1 MADVVAT
8 TDVLVVTS
16 KMKVQV
22 SFTTKT
28 IAILMA
34 MVLTVTIVISV
45 VLIQESEASLLLQQ
59 RENQI
64 SHQRRIR
71 LFEEV
76 LHNRMINLIDIVSQQ
91 RDLQSKNLDELQR
104 TLHSL
109 SEYFTLNFQV
119 EELLLFDESG
129 VVGSSVSYSRGEVG
143 QLVSS
148 TRASFESRSTIVCDK
163 VCTHYM
169 SIPIMSNDE
178 TVPVVVVST
187 SMRELLY
194 LFNRA
199 AGVHKVAIVQ
209 ISQSLQQAQAA
220 STIVEN
226 VLTPSITLASQLSA
240 ANREYLQQVFE
251 QLPAD
256 WSVNRLVTRGSNITL
271 NKEKLL
277 ISLLPFSK
285 GNINRP
291 YLLLVQDVT
300 AAVQQANQYQAVVVG
315 SAVILFIIFS
325 ILLYLFLNGYN
336 QRLLSISERLPML
349 AEHKFTEFYA
359 NAAKQRKVSS
369 LKLVDELD
377 VVESAAN
384 NLAKQLEDFDGQM
397 AINTAKLE
405 KMAMFDVLTGLPN
418 RNMLTFQIEKQ
429 LARSFRDE
437 KLVALMFMDL
447 DDFKKVNDS
456 HGHDV
461 GDALLRAAAMRIS
474 RPIRETD
481 IASRFGG
488 DEFVVLLSDI
498 ENRSQVDAIANKL
511 LSEFAEPIV
520 INGQKFYI
528 SVSIGIA
535 ITSQA
540 QATPVELL
548 RHADIAM
555 YAAKS
560 KQGAAYR
567 VYEAKMN
574 LAVMQKVEL
583 ESEAREALRG
593 NQFSLALQP
602 QIEMHTGKLIGFEA
616 LLRWFHPTKGA
627 ISPADFIPL
636 LENTTFM
643 LELDYWVI
651 ARACSLTQELGHSGY
666 RNMKVAINVSA
677 GQFIDPSLPD
687 YLHQQISRNDL
698 APEQIC
704 LELTETVLVSDINR
718 ARAIMNT
725 IHEMGCMLAI
735 DDFGTGYSSLSY
747 LKSLPADF
755 IKIDRSFV
763 SNITDDADD
772 RNIVNSTVSMVRNMG
787 MQVIA
792 EGIETQAQYDL
803 LCEFDCDYGQGYMI
817 SKPIPEQHIWRELST
832 NVKDGH
838 WKPPQT

>member
-1 MADVVAT
+1 
-8 TDVLVVTS
+8 
-16 KMKVQV
+16 MKVQV

-28 IAILMA
+28 ITILLA
-34 MVLTVTIVISV
+34 MVLTVTIVVSAL
-45 VLIQESEASLLLQQ
+45 LIKESEASLLLQQ
-59 RENQI
+59 RENQV
-64 SHQRRIR
+64 SHQRRIQ

-76 LHNRMINLIDIVSQQ
+76 LHNRMIHLIDMVSQQ
-91 RDLQSKNLDELQR
+91 RELQYKSLDELKR
-104 TLHSL
+104 TLDNL
-109 SEYFTLNFQV
+109 SDYFTLNFQV
-119 EELLLFDESG
+119 EELILFDEAG
-129 VVGSSVSYSRGEVG
+129 PVG
-143 QLVSS
+143 QSVNQSRQAVEQLVRA
-148 TRASFESRSTIVCDK
+148 TRNNIESRSTIFCAK

-169 SIPIMSNDE
+169 SIPLMSSND
-178 TVPVVVVST
+178 TIPVVVVST
-187 SMRELLY
+187 SLRELLY

-199 AGVHKVAIVQ
+199 AGVHKVAIVKQ
-209 ISQSLQQAQAA
+209 GTDESSQAA
-220 STIVEN
+220 
-226 VLTPSITLASQLSA
+226 LSIASQLSA
-240 ANREYLQQVFE
+240 ANRQYITQVFDS
-251 QLPAD
+251 LPPD
-256 WSVNRLVTRGSNITL
+256 WSINRLTSRGVNITL
-271 NKEKLL
+271 GEQQLL

-285 GNINRP
+285 SNANRP

-300 AAVQQANQYQAVVVG
+300 AVVQQTKQYQAVVVG
-315 SAVILFIIFS
+315 SAIVLFLIFT
-325 ILLYLFLNGYN
+325 ILLYLFLNGYKR
-336 QRLLSISERLPML
+336 RLLSISERLPLL
-349 AEHKFTEFYA
+349 ADHKFYEFHA
-359 NAAKQRKVSS
+359 VAAKQKRLSNVTF
-369 LKLVDELD
+369 VDELD
-377 VVESAAN
+377 VVENAAN

-405 KMAMFDVLTGLPN
+405 KIAMFDALTGLPN

-461 GDALLRAAAMRIS
+461 GDALLKAAAMRIS
-474 RPIRETD
+474 RPIQESD

-498 ENRSQVDAIANKL
+498 EERTQVDDIANKL
-511 LSEFAEPIV
+511 INEFATPI
-520 INGQKFYI
+520 IIEGYKFYI

-535 ITSQA
+535 ITSHSQA
-540 QATPVELL
+540 SPVELL

-583 ESEAREALRG
+583 ESEAREALRE

-602 QIEMHTGKLIGFEA
+602 QVAMKSGKVIGFEA
-616 LLRWFHPTKGA
+616 LLRWYHPTKGA

-651 ARACSLTQELGHSGY
+651 ARACSLIQELGHSGFPDI
-666 RNMKVAINVSA
+666 KVAINVSA

-687 YLHQQISRNDL
+687 YLQQQIERNEI
-698 APEQIC
+698 APEQVC
-704 LELTETVLVSDINR
+704 LELTETVLVSDIKR
-718 ARAIMNT
+718 ARDIMQT
-725 IHEMGCMLAI
+725 IRNMGCMLAI

-747 LKSLPADF
+747 LKSLPADY

-763 SNITDDADD
+763 SNITNDTDD

-787 MQVIA
+787 MQVVA

-803 LCEFDCDYGQGYMI
+803 LCDFECDYGQGYMI
-817 SKPIPEQHIWRELST
+817 SKPIPEHQVWSVLNKYVEGGYWKLSKST
-832 NVKDGH
+832 G
-838 WKPPQT
+838 TTS

>member
-1 MADVVAT
+1 
-8 TDVLVVTS
+8 
-16 KMKVQV
+16 MKVQV

-28 IAILMA
+28 ITILLA
-34 MVLTVTIVISV
+34 MVLTVTIVVSAL
-45 VLIQESEASLLLQQ
+45 LIKESEASLLLQQ
-59 RENQI
+59 RESQV
-64 SHQRRIR
+64 SHQRRIQ

-76 LHNRMINLIDIVSQQ
+76 LHNRMINLIDVVSQQ
-91 RDLQSKNLDELQR
+91 RELQYKSLDELKR
-104 TLHSL
+104 TLDNL
-109 SEYFTLNFQV
+109 SDYFTLNFQV
-119 EELLLFDESG
+119 EELILFDEAG
-129 VVGSSVSYSRGEVG
+129 PVG
-143 QLVSS
+143 QSVNQSRQAVEQLVRA
-148 TRASFESRSTIVCDK
+148 TRNNIESRSTIFCAK

-169 SIPIMSNDE
+169 SIPLMSSND
-178 TVPVVVVST
+178 TIPVVVVST
-187 SMRELLY
+187 SLRELLY

-199 AGVHKVAIVQ
+199 AGVHKVAIVKQ
-209 ISQSLQQAQAA
+209 GTDKSSQAA
-220 STIVEN
+220 
-226 VLTPSITLASQLSA
+226 LSIASQLSA
-240 ANREYLQQVFE
+240 ANRQYITQVFDS
-251 QLPAD
+251 LPPD
-256 WSVNRLVTRGSNITL
+256 WSINRLTSRGVNITL
-271 NKEKLL
+271 GEQQLL

-285 GNINRP
+285 SNANRP

-300 AAVQQANQYQAVVVG
+300 AVVQQTKQYQAVVVG
-315 SAVILFIIFS
+315 SAIVLFLIFT
-325 ILLYLFLNGYN
+325 ILLYLFLNGYKK
-336 QRLLSISERLPML
+336 RLLSISERLPLL
-349 AEHKFTEFYA
+349 ADHKFYEFHA
-359 NAAKQRKVSS
+359 VAAKQKRLSNVTF
-369 LKLVDELD
+369 VDELD
-377 VVESAAN
+377 VVENAAN

-405 KMAMFDVLTGLPN
+405 KMAMFDALTGLPN

-461 GDALLRAAAMRIS
+461 GDALLKAAAMRIS
-474 RPIRETD
+474 RPIRESD

-498 ENRSQVDAIANKL
+498 EERTQVDDIANKL
-511 LSEFAEPIV
+511 INEFATPI
-520 INGQKFYI
+520 IIEGYKFYI

-535 ITSQA
+535 ITSHSQA
-540 QATPVELL
+540 SPVELL

-583 ESEAREALRG
+583 ESEAREALRE

-602 QIEMHTGKLIGFEA
+602 QVAMKSGKVIGFEA
-616 LLRWFHPTKGA
+616 LLRWYHPTKGA

-651 ARACSLTQELGHSGY
+651 ARACSLIQELGHSGFPDI
-666 RNMKVAINVSA
+666 KVAINVSA

-687 YLHQQISRNDL
+687 YLQQQIERNEI
-698 APEQIC
+698 APEQVC
-704 LELTETVLVSDINR
+704 LELTETVLVSDIKR
-718 ARAIMNT
+718 ARDIMQT
-725 IHEMGCMLAI
+725 IRNMGCMLAI

-747 LKSLPADF
+747 LKSLPADY

-763 SNITDDADD
+763 SNITNDTDD

-787 MQVIA
+787 MQVVA

-803 LCEFDCDYGQGYMI
+803 LCDFECDYGQGYMI
-817 SKPIPEQHIWRELST
+817 SKPIPEHQVWSVLNKYVEGGYWKLSKST
-832 NVKDGH
+832 G
-838 WKPPQT
+838 TTS